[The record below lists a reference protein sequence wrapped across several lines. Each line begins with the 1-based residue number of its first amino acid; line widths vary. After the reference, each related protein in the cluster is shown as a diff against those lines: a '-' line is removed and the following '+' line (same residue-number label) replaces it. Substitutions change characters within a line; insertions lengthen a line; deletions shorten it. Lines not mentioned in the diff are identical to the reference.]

1 MNDIPNFGHSIKLQ
15 AHFKNNQ
22 PADKNDEI
30 IQFRPK
36 PDKKWTS
43 TKTHHTTH
51 HTVNTFVESFENQV
65 KNELPQT
72 TRCKDKKN
80 LNRHEL
86 TALEDLQK
94 REDIV
99 IINADK
105 GGAITVLDTEDYVKE
120 ANRQLSDANATRNC
134 PQTLL

>member
-1 MNDIPNFGHSIKLQ
+1 MNDISNFGRSIKLQ

-30 IQFRPK
+30 IRFRPK
-36 PDKKWTS
+36 PDKKWTP
-43 TKTHHTTH
+43 TKIH

-72 TRCKDKKN
+72 TRCKAKKN

-86 TALEDLQK
+86 TALEDLQM

-99 IINADK
+99 IINAD
-105 GGAITVLDTEDYVKE
+105 
-120 ANRQLSDANATRNC
+120 
-134 PQTLL
+134 